1 MKRKLICAALTAL
14 LLAGGSLTARAEDY
28 DYQEKGWK
36 VEFTGKEMT
45 SNFTSTDLSEAV
57 YALQPGD
64 SVTISLN
71 LENKS
76 GGSSEWYM
84 TNRVIAS
91 LEDSSSQA
99 RGGAYA
105 YRLTYTGGDGT
116 VTTLFDSAAVGGE
129 KSTTAGLGL
138 HEAAESLDEY
148 FRLDTLSSGAK
159 GKVTLMVAL
168 DGETQGNAYQN
179 TLADLRMTFAVDTL
193 NTVADNG
200 SNGGGNGNNGGGND
214 GNSGDGGNNGGGS
227 SGGGS
232 DGGNGSGGNDGNNG
246 ANGSGGGTGNGT
258 HSYTTGGVKTG
269 DSSNLALWSAL
280 AFASGAVLLV
290 TALFGMK
297 KDRKEEEA

>member
-14 LLAGGSLTARAEDY
+14 LLVGSSLRAQAEDY
-28 DYQEKGWK
+28 QGGDWK
-36 VEFTGKEMT
+36 VEFTGKEMV
-45 SNFTSTDLSEAV
+45 SNFTSADLSEAV

-84 TNRVIAS
+84 TNRVLAS

-105 YRLTYTGGDGT
+105 YRLTYTAGDGT
-116 VTTLFDSAAVGGE
+116 TTTLFDSAAVGGE

-179 TLADLRMTFAVDTL
+179 TLADLRMNFAVDTL
-193 NTVADNG
+193 NTVVD
-200 SNGGGNGNNGGGND
+200 NGNNGGGGND
-214 GNSGDGGNNGGGS
+214 GDNGGNGGSGDGGNNGANGG
-227 SGGGS
+227 
-232 DGGNGSGGNDGNNG
+232 GGNG
-246 ANGSGGGTGNGT
+246 GS

-290 TALFGMK
+290 MALLGMK